1 MESLTISE
9 VARQVGVQAS
19 AIRYYESRKILP
31 APQRIGGQRRYGPAA
46 VHQLAVI
53 RRAQEAG
60 FSLEEIRQ
68 IFFGFRPSTPVSAR
82 WRKLA
87 ESKLAELDEQLA
99 RIQSMKELL
108 ERLRTRCRCETVDEC
123 GAAIL
128 RKGFSGCAIPTGLA
142 KPTGRAPR

>member
-1 MESLTISE
+1 MDSLTISE

-87 ESKLAELDEQLA
+87 ESKLAELDEQ
-99 RIQSMKELL
+99 M
-108 ERLRTRCRCETVDEC
+108 VDDC